1 MIIPIEKIWKRFQN
15 KYKAVN
21 VASLEARRLKE
32 LQGKGLADEKMNPVL
47 EAMRKL
53 LSGKINFSE

>member
-1 MIIPIEKIWKRFQN
+1 MIIPIEKIWEKFQN

-21 VASLEARRLKE
+21 IASLEARKLKE
-32 LQGKGLADEKMNPVL
+32 DQGKGLADEKMNPVL

-53 LSGKINFSE
+53 LSERIKFTE